1 MSVGVD
7 WSPEQVGTEYTV
19 EDCICQV
26 SYHMFHISRLAKINI
41 SQQRLSYLLQQQEQR
56 DTMEKER
63 DFILSKYEN
72 KKNLLTSL
80 RTEIARN
87 YETIQELEAKSS
99 KQDERLVELD
109 GDSSRSKKETESL
122 TKDKTD
128 TEKKVFMLRTSALE
142 AEKKLLDRQ
151 RTARVEE
158 RALQELDQS
167 IGKSKDQ
174 MEQYISEY
182 EALYRHLQD
191 MTGEL
196 ERQVSLN
203 KKSEA
208 EMDTLRR
215 EIELK
220 VDETNRSAKELRKVN
235 QLRQLANENCLKIDE
250 EKQQWERKTEEYNLK
265 ISTIRDVEIVGLKKD
280 IESCDKQ
287 LSQLKQELEIL
298 RKKQTS
304 TEKSSRTIMDLIQLN
319 KNGKINLSIGGYC
332 INI

>member
-1 MSVGVD
+1 
-7 WSPEQVGTEYTV
+7 
-19 EDCICQV
+19 
-26 SYHMFHISRLAKINI
+26 
-41 SQQRLSYLLQQQEQR
+41 
-56 DTMEKER
+56 MEKER